1 MSELVQSAID
11 KLNAGDAQGFRT
23 DIRTSLMD
31 RLGERLDILR
41 AEVGVSMFGGTPGED
56 SEAEAEETSSDEEG
70 TDA

>member
-31 RLGERLDILR
+31 RIGERLDILR
-41 AEVGVSMFGGTPGED
+41 AEVGVSMFGDTADDSD
-56 SEAEAEETSSDEEG
+56 SESDSES
-70 TDA
+70 DNA